1 MASPAQLRSNR
12 PAPDLFIHFGCSLVC
27 AWWKRAQLAPEDDKI
42 TFLVYNE
49 KGMHVEPIKLIQ
61 AHVQGLIHVP
71 HGILSKPELMDRS
84 YVKLLNKP
92 ILKEMTL
99 IDTPGITA
107 NDWSGVIE
115 EHIAILAKHATKIL
129 FLVNDMHAGVNH
141 KAST

>member
-1 MASPAQLRSNR
+1 MFERS
-12 PAPDLFIHFGCSLVC
+12 
-27 AWWKRAQLAPEDDKI
+27 QLAPEDDKI

-49 KGMHVEPIKLIQ
+49 KGMHVEPIKLIEAQ
-61 AHVQGLIHVP
+61 LQGLIHVP

-115 EHIAILAKHATKIL
+115 DHITLLAKHATKIL
-129 FLVNDMHAGVNH
+129 YLVNDMHAGVNH